1 MSRCR
6 AERTDISEATVSSRP
21 LCSNSP
27 MRSATSHEHST
38 VCFHWGNIPYA
49 RSSDRISFVGMSAL
63 YISFSRTFLVL
74 PRRHL
79 INFSP
84 ALRLS
89 NEILVQVIAIRSNG
103 RHMVSCL
110 NSNFICIF
118 MRSNVLKIIVSLSF
132 YCVPGSERNCSN
144 SIKSLEERGLIKN
157 KIKSKIDSFFLQ
169 RQRLCNHFSSGI
181 LSIFFVFAENFK
193 FHRDVALLANSDDG
207 WHHFLLRYL
216 EQYPTHWIELQS
228 FISRIM
234 LLIF

>member
-1 MSRCR
+1 MSSRGPKGSARLDYKFYRECLAVSGGPPDLRGVCVTHALTAMSRCR

-144 SIKSLEERGLIKN
+144 SIKSLEERGLIK
-157 KIKSKIDSFFLQ
+157 IK
-169 RQRLCNHFSSGI
+169 
-181 LSIFFVFAENFK
+181 
-193 FHRDVALLANSDDG
+193 
-207 WHHFLLRYL
+207 
-216 EQYPTHWIELQS
+216 
-228 FISRIM
+228 
-234 LLIF
+234 